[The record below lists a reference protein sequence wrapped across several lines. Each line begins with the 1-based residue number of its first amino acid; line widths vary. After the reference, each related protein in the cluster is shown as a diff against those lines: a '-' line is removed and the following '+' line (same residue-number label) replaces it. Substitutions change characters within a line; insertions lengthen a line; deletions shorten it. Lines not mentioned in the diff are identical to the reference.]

1 MQRGGLTAA
10 LSHGVFMTT
19 VFKALSDS
27 QTISV
32 NSSSD
37 RAALLD
43 VPEFDGVL
51 RLNATFGGFVRFGDS
66 GVVSDA
72 DGIRVNAGIE
82 YLAIPRSATHIAFFI
97 PGNNGD
103 LIFATGLVS

>member
-1 MQRGGLTAA
+1 
-10 LSHGVFMTT
+10 MTT

-32 NSSSD
+32 NNSSD
-37 RAALLD
+37 RVALAD
-43 VPEFDGVL
+43 VPEFDGVVRL
-51 RLNATFGGFVRFGDS
+51 RATFGGFVRFGDS
-66 GVVSDA
+66 SVVSDA
-72 DGIRVNAGIE
+72 DGIPITTAIE

-103 LIFATGLVS
+103 LIVTTGLVT